1 MHTYILKHWE
11 AIQGCQP
18 PADPPLNKA
27 ERYVLELLA
36 MTPADPPMISAF
48 GHVLSLQGDCDTA
61 AFFMRTAFACAEQ
74 NELTYPALQSDR
86 VTLASLEARL

>member
-11 AIQGCQP
+11 AIQGRQP
-18 PADPPLNKA
+18 PADPLLDKA
-27 ERYVLELLA
+27 ERQFLELLA